1 MTLATK
7 SSDGKSANFEPSA
20 LQLQFCFA
28 VHDADAEA
36 VKKKMLEKRSEEKNQ
51 KQEQDVIS
59 GVQMPGGWTVTA
71 SGTNRE
77 AIAADGQNADL
88 LPSRPSSA
96 VPVRTVWLF
105 SVFHDDVVDVF
116 FPAMELAKG

>member
-1 MTLATK
+1 MMQTQK
-7 SSDGKSANFEPSA
+7 QSRRRCWIRD
-20 LQLQFCFA
+20 Q
-28 VHDADAEA
+28 
-36 VKKKMLEKRSEEKNQ
+36 KKKNQ